1 MSDLI
6 GNTNANIFPK
16 PLPDSMLA
24 RLLLAFLATAGLF
37 YVNIMPALV
46 DGLVEG
52 LGFTNKEAG
61 LVGSSNVYGAAVGA
75 LLIVF
80 LISRIN
86 WRTAAWVFLSGLII
100 IDAASIFIDDAQ
112 LLTSLRFFHGLIG
125 GMLVGTGFAVIART
139 HKPDRTFGMLLGVQ
153 YGLGGLGIM
162 VIPPL
167 VPDFGTP
174 ILFLTLIGFSLITA
188 LMLPFIPDYPI
199 DIKSADRPEHQAP
212 ATKLRPLSLTLLA
225 LFLFQAANMAVFA
238 YIIIL
243 GKSFGLDPAFIMPVL
258 GAASWVG
265 VLGALLVVVFST
277 RFGRFFPVLIGMA
290 VTLVATWLLHYS
302 GSPLAFIIANC
313 AVGITWA
320 FIIAYLLGMSAEFDK
335 AGRMAALG
343 GFASKMGLASGP
355 FVAAL
360 IVGDNNYALLIN
372 VALVFMAISMIA
384 AIIPA
389 RFLDREAN

>member
-1 MSDLI
+1 MTEQINNNNSV
-6 GNTNANIFPK
+6 AFPK
-16 PLPDSMLA
+16 AAPDSMLA

-86 WRTAAWVFLSGLII
+86 WRTAAWIFLSGLII
-100 IDAASIFIDDAQ
+100 IDIASIFIGDAQ
-112 LLTSLRFFHGLIG
+112 LLTALRFFHGFIG

-139 HKPDRTFGMLLGVQ
+139 NQPDRTFGMLLGVQ

-167 VPDFGTP
+167 VPEYGTP
-174 ILFLTLIGFSLITA
+174 ILFITLIGFSAVTA
-188 LMLPFIPDYPI
+188 LMLPFIDDYPI
-199 DIKSADRPEHQAP
+199 DTTTNNSVEHQTSAI
-212 ATKLRPLSLTLLA
+212 KLQPLSLTLLA

-238 YIIIL
+238 YIIGL
-243 GKSFGLDPAFIMPVL
+243 GKSFGLDPAFITPVL

-277 RFGRFFPVLIGMA
+277 RYGRFFPVLTGMML
-290 VTLVATWLLHYS
+290 TLTATWLLHFS
-302 GSPLAFIIANC
+302 GSQLAFIIANC

-360 IVGDNNYALLIN
+360 IVGENNYALLIN

-389 RFLDREAN
+389 RFLDREAK

>member
-1 MSDLI
+1 MP
-6 GNTNANIFPK
+6 N
-16 PLPDSMLA
+16 PLSNRNKAAPDSMLA

-52 LGFTNKEAG
+52 LGLTNKEAG
-61 LVGSSNVYGAAVGA
+61 LVGSANVYGAAVGA
-75 LLIVF
+75 FLIVF
-80 LISRIN
+80 LLGRMH
-86 WRTAAWVFLSGLII
+86 WRSAAWTFLGAL
-100 IDAASIFIDDAQ
+100 IFIDAISIFVVDAQ
-112 LLTSLRFFHGLIG
+112 LLTGIRFLHGVIG
-125 GMLVGTGFAVIART
+125 GMLVGTGFSVIART
-139 HKPDRTFGMLLGVQ
+139 DEPDRTFGILLGVQ

-167 VPDFGTP
+167 VPAFGTP
-174 ILFLTLIGFSLITA
+174 ILFITLIGFSAITA
-188 LMLPFIPDYPI
+188 LMLPFIADYPVENTTPT
-199 DIKSADRPEHQAP
+199 DRVGRPPSSIQ
-212 ATKLRPLSLTLLA
+212 LGPLSLTMIA
-225 LFLFQAANMAVFA
+225 LFFFQAANMAVFA
-238 YIIIL
+238 YIIGL
-243 GKSFGLDPAFIMPVL
+243 GRSFGLETAFITPVL

-277 RFGRFFPVLIGMA
+277 RYGRFFPVLAGM
-290 VTLVATWLLHYS
+290 TLTLAATALLHYS
-302 GSPLAFIIANC
+302 GSQLAFIIANC

-355 FVAAL
+355 FIAAL
-360 IVGDNNYALLIN
+360 IVGENNYALLIN
-372 VALVFMAISMIA
+372 VALVAMAISLIA

-389 RFLDREAN
+389 RFLDQGPLKK

>member
-1 MSDLI
+1 MPNSFSHR
-6 GNTNANIFPK
+6 NKAA
-16 PLPDSMLA
+16 PDSMLA

-61 LVGSSNVYGAAVGA
+61 LVGSANVYGAAVGA
-75 LLIVF
+75 FLIVF
-80 LISRIN
+80 LLGRMH
-86 WRTAAWVFLSGLII
+86 WRSAAWTFLGAL
-100 IDAASIFIDDAQ
+100 IFIDAISIFVVDAQ
-112 LLTSLRFFHGLIG
+112 LLTGIRFLHGVIG
-125 GMLVGTGFAVIART
+125 GMLVGTGFSVIART
-139 HKPDRTFGMLLGVQ
+139 DEPDRTFGILLGVQ

-167 VPDFGTP
+167 VPAFGTP
-174 ILFLTLIGFSLITA
+174 ILFITLIGFSAITA
-188 LMLPFIPDYPI
+188 LMLPFIADYPVENTTPT
-199 DIKSADRPEHQAP
+199 DRVGRPPSSIQ
-212 ATKLRPLSLTLLA
+212 LGPLSLTMIA
-225 LFLFQAANMAVFA
+225 LFFFQAANMAVFA
-238 YIIIL
+238 YIIGL
-243 GKSFGLDPAFIMPVL
+243 GRSFGLETAFITPVL

-277 RFGRFFPVLIGMA
+277 RYGRFFPVLAGM
-290 VTLVATWLLHYS
+290 TLTLAATALLHYS
-302 GSPLAFIIANC
+302 GSQLAFIIANC

-355 FVAAL
+355 FIAAL
-360 IVGDNNYALLIN
+360 IVGENNYALLIN
-372 VALVFMAISMIA
+372 VALVAMAISLIA

-389 RFLDREAN
+389 RFLDQGPLKK

>member
-199 DIKSADRPEHQAP
+199 
-212 ATKLRPLSLTLLA
+212 
-225 LFLFQAANMAVFA
+225 
-238 YIIIL
+238 
-243 GKSFGLDPAFIMPVL
+243 
-258 GAASWVG
+258 
-265 VLGALLVVVFST
+265 
-277 RFGRFFPVLIGMA
+277 
-290 VTLVATWLLHYS
+290 
-302 GSPLAFIIANC
+302 
-313 AVGITWA
+313 
-320 FIIAYLLGMSAEFDK
+320 
-335 AGRMAALG
+335 
-343 GFASKMGLASGP
+343 
-355 FVAAL
+355 
-360 IVGDNNYALLIN
+360 
-372 VALVFMAISMIA
+372 
-384 AIIPA
+384 
-389 RFLDREAN
+389 

>member
-1 MSDLI
+1 
-6 GNTNANIFPK
+6 
-16 PLPDSMLA
+16 
-24 RLLLAFLATAGLF
+24 
-37 YVNIMPALV
+37 
-46 DGLVEG
+46 
-52 LGFTNKEAG
+52 
-61 LVGSSNVYGAAVGA
+61 
-75 LLIVF
+75 
-80 LISRIN
+80 
-86 WRTAAWVFLSGLII
+86 
-100 IDAASIFIDDAQ
+100 
-112 LLTSLRFFHGLIG
+112 TSLRFLHGLIG

-162 VIPPL
+162 VLPPL

-174 ILFLTLIGFSLITA
+174 ILFLTLIGFSIVTA

-199 DIKSADRPEHQAP
+199 DIKSADRSEHQAP
-212 ATKLRPLSLTLLA
+212 AIKLRPLSLTLLA

-238 YIIIL
+238 YIIVL

-360 IVGDNNYALLIN
+360 IVGDNNFALLVN
-372 VALVFMAISMIA
+372 VAFVFMAISMIA

>member
-1 MSDLI
+1 MTEKINNNNSV
-6 GNTNANIFPK
+6 AFPK
-16 PLPDSMLA
+16 AAPDSMLA

-86 WRTAAWVFLSGLII
+86 WRTAAWIFLSGLII
-100 IDAASIFIDDAQ
+100 IDITSIFIDDAQ
-112 LLTSLRFFHGLIG
+112 LLTALRFFHGFIG

-139 HKPDRTFGMLLGVQ
+139 NQPDRTFGMLLGVQ

-167 VPDFGTP
+167 VPEYGTP
-174 ILFLTLIGFSLITA
+174 ILFITLIGFSAVTA
-188 LMLPFIPDYPI
+188 LMLPFIDDYPI
-199 DIKSADRPEHQAP
+199 DTTTTNSVEHQTSAI
-212 ATKLRPLSLTLLA
+212 KLQPLGLTLLA

-238 YIIIL
+238 YIIGL

-277 RFGRFFPVLIGMA
+277 RYGRFFPVLTGMML
-290 VTLVATWLLHYS
+290 TLAATWLLHFS
-302 GSPLAFIIANC
+302 GSQLAFIIANC

-360 IVGDNNYALLIN
+360 IVGENNYALLIN

-389 RFLDREAN
+389 RFLDREAK

>member
-1 MSDLI
+1 MTEKINNNNSV
-6 GNTNANIFPK
+6 AFPK
-16 PLPDSMLA
+16 AAPDSMLA

-52 LGFTNKEAG
+52 LSFTNKEAG

-86 WRTAAWVFLSGLII
+86 WRTAAWIFLSGLII
-100 IDAASIFIDDAQ
+100 IDITSIFIGDAQ
-112 LLTSLRFFHGLIG
+112 LLTALRFFHGFIG

-139 HKPDRTFGMLLGVQ
+139 NQPDRTFGMLLGVQ

-167 VPDFGTP
+167 VPEYGTP
-174 ILFLTLIGFSLITA
+174 ILFITLIGFSAVTA
-188 LMLPFIPDYPI
+188 LMLPFIDDYPI
-199 DIKSADRPEHQAP
+199 DTTTTNSVEHQTSAI
-212 ATKLRPLSLTLLA
+212 KLQPLGLTLLA

-238 YIIIL
+238 YIIGL

-277 RFGRFFPVLIGMA
+277 RYGRFFPVLTGMML
-290 VTLVATWLLHYS
+290 TLAATWLLHFS
-302 GSPLAFIIANC
+302 GSQLAFIIANC

-360 IVGDNNYALLIN
+360 IVGENNYALLIN

-389 RFLDREAN
+389 RFLDREAK

>member
-1 MSDLI
+1 MPDLI
-6 GNTNANIFPK
+6 DNTNANIFPK
-16 PLPDSMLA
+16 ASPDSMLA

-86 WRTAAWVFLSGLII
+86 WRTAAWIFLSGLII
-100 IDAASIFIDDAQ
+100 IDAASTFIDDAQ
-112 LLTSLRFFHGLIG
+112 LLTSLRFLHGLIG

-174 ILFLTLIGFSLITA
+174 ILFLTLIGFSVVTA

-199 DIKSADRPEHQAP
+199 DTKSADRSEHQAP
-212 ATKLRPLSLTLLA
+212 AIKLQPLSLTLLA

-238 YIIIL
+238 YIIVL
-243 GKSFGLDPAFIMPVL
+243 VKSFGLDPAFIMPVL

-265 VLGALLVVVFST
+265 VLGALLVVIFST
-277 RFGRFFPVLIGMA
+277 RFGRLFPILVGMT
-290 VTLVATWLLHYS
+290 VTLMATWLLHYS

-360 IVGDNNYALLIN
+360 IVGDDNYALLVN

-389 RFLDREAN
+389 RFLDRVAN

>member
-1 MSDLI
+1 MP
-6 GNTNANIFPK
+6 N
-16 PLPDSMLA
+16 PLSNRNKAAPDSMLA

-61 LVGSSNVYGAAVGA
+61 LVGSANVYGAAVGA
-75 LLIVF
+75 FLIVF
-80 LISRIN
+80 LIGRMN
-86 WRTAAWVFLSGLII
+86 WRGAAWRFLSVLIL
-100 IDAASIFIDDAQ
+100 IDAISIFVVDAQ
-112 LLTSLRFFHGLIG
+112 LLTGIRFLHGVIG

-139 HKPDRTFGMLLGVQ
+139 DEPDRTFGILLGVQ

-167 VPDFGTP
+167 VPAFGTP
-174 ILFLTLIGFSLITA
+174 ILFVTLIGFSAITA
-188 LMLPFIPDYPI
+188 LMLPFIADYSVDNTTPT
-199 DIKSADRPEHQAP
+199 DRLE
-212 ATKLRPLSLTLLA
+212 RPTSSIQLGPLTLTMIA
-225 LFLFQAANMAVFA
+225 LFFFQAANMAVFA
-238 YIIIL
+238 YIIGL
-243 GKSFGLDPAFIMPVL
+243 GRSFGLETAFITPVL

-277 RFGRFFPVLIGMA
+277 RYGRFFPVLTGM
-290 VTLVATWLLHYS
+290 TLTLAATALLHYS
-302 GSPLAFIIANC
+302 GSQLAFILANC

-343 GFASKMGLASGP
+343 
-355 FVAAL
+355 
-360 IVGDNNYALLIN
+360 
-372 VALVFMAISMIA
+372 
-384 AIIPA
+384 
-389 RFLDREAN
+389 